1 MSIDEK
7 IEGGYKMEGCE
18 LGKEIVQLASAN
30 RFGGFFAPKDI
41 LRELRMQEAVN
52 DLLGD
57 KTGEELIAA
66 KEYVS
71 SLRDHYDFVYSRVRS
86 EKAQA
91 NAGENSDICSD
102 ALDFLDGFLRKSLD
116 NGQAESLDV
125 DVVQQNGGIH
135 SRRAE
140 FPGTRFRKQHR
151 CALL

>member
-1 MSIDEK
+1 MSIGVNFEDD
-7 IEGGYKMEGCE
+7 YKMKGYD
-18 LGKEIVQLASAN
+18 LGEEVVKLASAK
-30 RFGGFFAPKDI
+30 RFGEFFAPKDI

-125 DVVQQNGGIH
+125 DVASGDEDC
-135 SRRAE
+135 SSM
-140 FPGTRFRKQHR
+140 
-151 CALL
+151 